1 MKRETASQC
10 KLVKQKYDDMKY
22 CNLYDNTNKQMA
34 LDLSEKAVTPL
45 TAA

>member
-22 CNLYDNTNKQMA
+22 CNNTNKQMA